1 MSRLRVR
8 YATVFVLP
16 PAGRGKAPVV
26 STSPERLVVRRG
38 DTIEWTVVNA
48 SGVPGRVSFA
58 WKEVNPLKGGS
69 AEPFDRR
76 ARDMVVRKA
85 PKGVHKYSVLLNGK
99 ELFDP
104 EIEIMS

>member
-16 PAGRGKAPVV
+16 PAGKSRLPVV

-48 SGVPGRVSFA
+48 SGIPGRVTFG
-58 WKEVNPLKGGS
+58 WEQGNPLKGDS
-69 AEPFDRR
+69 NEPFDRR
-76 ARDMVVRKA
+76 ARDTVIKKFK
-85 PKGVHKYSVLLNGK
+85 PGVYKYSVALNGK
-99 ELFDP
+99 VLFDP

>member
-16 PAGRGKAPVV
+16 PAGRGKGPVV

-48 SGVPGRVSFA
+48 SGVDGRITFA
-58 WKEVNPLKGGS
+58 WKDVNPVKGDS
-69 AEPFDRR
+69 AESFDRR
-76 ARDMVVRKA
+76 ARDTVIKKVRD
-85 PKGVHKYSVLLNGK
+85 GVYKYSVLLNGK
-99 ELFDP
+99 VLFDP
-104 EIEIMS
+104 ELEIMS